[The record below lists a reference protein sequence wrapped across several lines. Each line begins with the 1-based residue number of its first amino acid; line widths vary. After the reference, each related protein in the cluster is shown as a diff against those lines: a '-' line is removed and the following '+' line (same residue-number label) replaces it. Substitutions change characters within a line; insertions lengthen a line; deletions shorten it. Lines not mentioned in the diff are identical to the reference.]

1 MRRSVRDSGSLAR
14 PYRDLVWLAYLVL
27 PPSAGEERRLVL
39 AHRLAAAGLARHRGR
54 DQARLRRTVL
64 RRALRAR
71 IPPWSGRFTRL
82 EVVPAVTRGTDA
94 AFTEELMAL
103 RPAARAAYALLR
115 LEGRPAGEVAAILAG
130 ARVSDPE
137 GALAEVAA
145 LEGRFGDGAAAMF
158 RPSSDPT
165 LARCY
170 GRLPGGRPRAG
181 LVAGA
186 VAAALA
192 AAVAVPLLPGAPEVV
207 AVGVAGDRPGPA
219 AVSAAPDAW
228 RRSTKLDLSTWEP
241 RGALTGDA
249 ALVARALRAW
259 GRPTGQL
266 LYAGRVDGA
275 TVVLARD
282 GEQVARYTEAGGPGR
297 LEVFPAPRARP
308 GGAPPLTLRATAAGS
323 RYLVPP
329 WVREMSAAPLSGRSP
344 VWRPV
349 GIEDGVTAP
358 VPAAGG
364 RCHRGPVLRLRA
376 PEIAPGVPYTMLDLG
391 GISPAEARYRPP
403 GPAKAGARD
412 GFGVWKGLGCAVE
425 WPAGGAEAATAW
437 EFWRGALPEG
447 ARGRWICLRLAD
459 ARGGSVA
466 RGVLF
471 TTHGGRTS
479 AQRTG
484 DRAGTWDCSRLR
496 RDVVA
501 GAWWRAPSGRHYY
514 VAAGSRGV
522 ARITLDGRAT
532 PGRYAATGARA
543 PALSAAGGPAL
554 SAAGGPGQ
562 EVAVLR

>member
-1 MRRSVRDSGSLAR
+1 MRRSVRDSRSLAR

-39 AHRLAAAGLARHRGR
+39 AHRLAAAALARHRGR

-71 IPPWSGRFTRL
+71 ILPWSGRLAWL
-82 EVVPAVTRGTDA
+82 EVVPATTRGADA

-103 RPAARAAYALLR
+103 RPGARAAYALLR
-115 LEGRPAGEVAAILAG
+115 LEGRPAGEVATILAG
-130 ARVSDPE
+130 ARVADPG

-170 GRLPGGRPRAG
+170 GRLPGGRPRAR

-186 VAAALA
+186 VTAALA
-192 AAVAVPLLPGAPEVV
+192 AAVTVAVTVAVVFGTPEVV
-207 AVGVAGDRPGPA
+207 AVGAAGEPPGPA
-219 AVSAAPDAW
+219 VVSAAPGAW
-228 RRSTKLDLSTWEP
+228 RRGTELDLSTWEP

-249 ALVARALRAW
+249 ALVGRALRAW
-259 GRPTGQL
+259 GRRTGQL

-275 TVVLARD
+275 AVVLARD

-308 GGAPPLTLRATAAGS
+308 GGAPPLTLRVTAAGS

-329 WVREMSAAPLSGRSP
+329 WVRELSAAPLAGRSP
-344 VWRPV
+344 AWRPV
-349 GIEDGVTAP
+349 GIEGGVTAP
-358 VPAAGG
+358 VTVPAAGG
-364 RCHRGPVLRLRA
+364 RCLRGPVLRLRA
-376 PEIAPGVPYTMLDLG
+376 PEIAPGLPYTMLDLG

-403 GPAKAGARD
+403 EGGPLD
-412 GFGVWKGLGCAVE
+412 GFGVWKGLGCAAE
-425 WPAGGAEAATAW
+425 WPAGGAEVAAAW

-459 ARGGSVA
+459 ARGGSVV

-471 TTHGGRTS
+471 STSRGRTS
-479 AQRTG
+479 ALRTG
-484 DRAGTWDCSRLR
+484 GRSGTWDCSRLR

-522 ARITLDGRAT
+522 ARITLDGRTT
-532 PGRYAATGARA
+532 PGPYAVTRTRVA
-543 PALSAAGGPAL
+543 ALSAA
-554 SAAGGPGQ
+554 SEPGE

>member
-1 MRRSVRDSGSLAR
+1 MRRSIRGSRSLAR

-54 DQARLRRTVL
+54 DPIRLRQTVL

-71 IPPWSGRFTRL
+71 IPPWSGRFARL

-94 AFTEELMAL
+94 AFTGELMAL

-115 LEGRPAGEVAAILAG
+115 LEGRPAGEVARILAG
-130 ARVSDPE
+130 ARVADPD

-181 LVAGA
+181 LVAGVA
-186 VAAALA
+186 AAALA
-192 AAVAVPLLPGAPEVV
+192 AAVAVPLLPGTPGVV
-207 AVGVAGDRPGPA
+207 AVGVADERAGAPA
-219 AVSAAPDAW
+219 AVSAAPGAW
-228 RRSTKLDLSTWEP
+228 RRGTELDLSTWEP

-259 GRPTGQL
+259 GRRTGQL

-275 TVVLARD
+275 AVVLARD

-308 GGAPPLTLRATAAGS
+308 GGAAPLTLRVTPAGS
-323 RYLVPP
+323 RYLLPP
-329 WVREMSAAPLSGRSP
+329 WVRELSAAPLSGPSP
-344 VWRPV
+344 AWRPV
-349 GIEDGVTAP
+349 RIEDGVSAP
-358 VPAAGG
+358 VRAAGG
-364 RCHRGPVLRLRA
+364 RCLRGPVLRLRA
-376 PEIAPGVPYTMLDLG
+376 PEIAPGLPYTVLDLG
-391 GISPAEARYRPP
+391 GLSPAEARYRPP
-403 GPAKAGARD
+403 AGHGPGTVD
-412 GFGVWKGLGCAVE
+412 GTPGGFGVWKGLGCAVA
-425 WPAGGAEAATAW
+425 WPGGGAEAATAW

-447 ARGRWICLRLAD
+447 ARGRWVCLRLAD
-459 ARGGSVA
+459 ARGGNVV

-471 TTHGGRTS
+471 TTRDGRTS
-479 AQRTG
+479 AQLTG
-484 DRAGTWDCSRLR
+484 GRSGTWDCSGLR

-514 VAAGSRGV
+514 VAAGSRRV
-522 ARITLDGRAT
+522 TRIVLDGRAT
-532 PGRYAATGARA
+532 PGTYAVTRAPA
-543 PALSAAGGPAL
+543 PALSAAGE
-554 SAAGGPGQ
+554 PGE